1 MRQFVELLA
10 EVHDDI
16 RNAEERR
23 RQRVR
28 EMSEEQE
35 RWRQEGERLLQE
47 FPELSSMWGSVGYD
61 PR

>member
-28 EMSEEQE
+28 EVSEEQE

-47 FPELSSMWGSVGYD
+47 FPELSCMWGSVRHD